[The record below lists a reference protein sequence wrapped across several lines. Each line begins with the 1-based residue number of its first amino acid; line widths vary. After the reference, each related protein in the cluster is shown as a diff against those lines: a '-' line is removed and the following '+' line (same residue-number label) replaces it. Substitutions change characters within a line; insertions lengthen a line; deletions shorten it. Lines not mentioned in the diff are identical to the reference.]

1 MSKWI
6 YGYYNDKNEFVEVK
20 ATTRDERVGEFFEN
34 IFAYGHEMRET
45 PALTDDAYP
54 YQQQDTSTSRRYIF
68 LNTETGQSLPY
79 LEQGK
84 GQPGVTKKQADD
96 GRYAILE
103 FLNNGQRV
111 KRGSDYLKYFI
122 KYNGGEEVWSEYNA
136 YTGVV
141 PVGVP
146 KGNLTAG
153 VPQDSDGNYYNFVT
167 QEYLPYDE
175 YLAQVYKINEDGT
188 YVGDDTESDGENPYE
203 DALNEYY
210 KDLYSLKKGTSGDEM
225 YRRLTEV
232 YANQATVAGSIA
244 EAQYQQQAMQQAH
257 VVKQIAD
264 QVRNER
270 MARLRAGMSEA
281 QIANQDMQTLMTN
294 IQALNANAAQ
304 LNQARLEA
312 TGAYLTAQDQAY
324 MDYLNQ
330 SNVRGQ
336 VAMAGAAAD
345 AGNAYFLAQRYM
357 ANNPGTSFA
366 TAYKIVTGQQ
376 QQNK

>member
-6 YGYYNDKNEFVEVK
+6 YGYYNDDNEFVAIDALDKSQRAWEGWKYVVGVPIITAYIRGVEDLHHDA
-20 ATTRDERVGEFFEN
+20 ATRGN
-34 IFAYGHEMRET
+34 K
-45 PALTDDAYP
+45 
-54 YQQQDTSTSRRYIF
+54 RYVF

-79 LEQGK
+79 ADQNK
-84 GQPGVTKKQADD
+84 GQPGTSKKQADN

-103 FLNNGQRV
+103 FLNNGKRV
-111 KRGSDYLKYFI
+111 SRGNTYLKKFI
-122 KYNGGEEVWSEYNA
+122 EYNGGEEVWSEYNA
-136 YTGVV
+136 YTGRV

-153 VPQDSDGNYYNFVT
+153 VPQDSEGNYLNPVT
-167 QEYLPYDE
+167 GEYLPLDD
-175 YLAQVYKINEDGT
+175 YLIQVHKINKDGT
-188 YVGDDTESDGENPYE
+188 YAGDDTESDGENPHE

-225 YRRLTEV
+225 YRRLTDV

-294 IQALNANAAQ
+294 VQALNANAAQ

-330 SNVRGQ
+330 SNARGQ

>member
-6 YGYYNDKNEFVEVK
+6 YGYYNDNNEFVEIVSLSEDRARVWELSGEYGK
-20 ATTRDERVGEFFEN
+20 DYSDIDLIIKHSGGVHYDAVTRRNKRF
-34 IFAYGHEMRET
+34 
-45 PALTDDAYP
+45 
-54 YQQQDTSTSRRYIF
+54 IF

-79 LEQGK
+79 ADQGD
-84 GQPGVTKKQADD
+84 GQAGSTRKNADD
-96 GRYAILE
+96 GRHAILA
-103 FLNNGQRV
+103 FLNDGQRV
-111 KRGSDYLKYFI
+111 NRGSEFLKRFLE
-122 KYNGGEEVWSEYNA
+122 YNGGEDIWAGYNPYA
-136 YTGVV
+136 GEIPY
-141 PVGVP
+141 GVP

-153 VPQDSDGNYYNFVT
+153 VPQDADGNYYNFVT

-188 YVGDDTESDGENPYE
+188 YIGDDTESDGENPYE

-376 QQNK
+376 QNK

>member
-6 YGYYNDKNEFVEVK
+6 YGYYDDDNTFVAIDALGKLPV
-20 ATTRDERVGEFFEN
+20 ATNIWEAIEDQTHDAITRRNKRFV
-34 IFAYGHEMRET
+34 
-45 PALTDDAYP
+45 
-54 YQQQDTSTSRRYIF
+54 F
-68 LNTETGQSLPY
+68 LNTDTGQSLPY
-79 LEQGK
+79 AEQDK
-84 GQPGVTKKQADD
+84 GQAGTSKKQADD

-103 FLNNGQRV
+103 FLNNGKRV
-111 KRGSDYLKYFI
+111 DRGSKYLKNFI
-122 KYNGGEEVWSEYNA
+122 KYNGGEDVWSSYNA
-136 YTGVV
+136 YTGAV
-141 PVGVP
+141 PVGIP

-153 VPQDSDGNYYNFVT
+153 VPQNSEGYYYDFVT
-167 QEYLPYDE
+167 GEYLPPDK
-175 YLAQVYKINEDGT
+175 YLKETYKIDAEDGT
-188 YVGDDTESDGENPYE
+188 YIGDEENPDGENPHE

-225 YRRLTEV
+225 YRRLTDV

-244 EAQYQQQAMQQAH
+244 EAQYQQQAMQQAQ

-264 QVRNER
+264 QVRSER
-270 MARLRAGMSEA
+270 MARLRAGMSES
-281 QIANQDMQTLMTN
+281 QIANQDMQTMMTN
-294 IQALNANAAQ
+294 VQALNTNAAQ
-304 LNQARLEA
+304 LNQSRLEA

-357 ANNPGTSFA
+357 ANNPGVSFS
-366 TAYKIVTGQQ
+366 TAYNIVTGQQ
-376 QQNK
+376 QNK

>member
-6 YGYYNDKNEFVEVK
+6 YGYYDDDNTFVAVDALGELPVVANIWNAINVHHDA
-20 ATTRDERVGEFFEN
+20 ATRGN
-34 IFAYGHEMRET
+34 K
-45 PALTDDAYP
+45 
-54 YQQQDTSTSRRYIF
+54 RYIF

-79 LEQGK
+79 AEQDK
-84 GQPGVTKKQADD
+84 GQAGVTKKQADK

-103 FLNNGQRV
+103 FLNNGKRV
-111 KRGSDYLKYFI
+111 DRGNKFLKRFI
-122 KYNGGEEVWSEYNA
+122 EYNGGEEVWSEYNA

-153 VPQDSDGNYYNFVT
+153 VPQDADGNYYNFVT
-167 QEYLPYDE
+167 KEYLPYDE

-225 YRRLTEV
+225 YRRLTDV

-281 QIANQDMQTLMTN
+281 QIANQDMQTMMTN